1 MAVMEKRGEAPAR
14 PGAAHVVVV
23 ASEKGGTGKSTLAI
37 HIAVALLK
45 ARRRVATIDLD
56 SRQQSFT
63 RHIERRRRWASSIG
77 RTLEL
82 PRHHCVALGESVRL
96 DDNETSEFTA
106 FTTAVE
112 AIEDTCDFVVIDAP
126 GADTFLARLAHAM
139 ADTLVTPLNDSMVD
153 LDILGLVDPVTLELT
168 GTSHYADVVH
178 KAVHQRR
185 ALDGTRPDWIVVRNR
200 LSGAVTGNKR
210 IVAAALEALSGV
222 LGFRF
227 LDGFAER
234 AVYREFFAR
243 GLTALDPLDIAVL
256 GTRPSLSH
264 AAAQEEV
271 CALLGALRLP
281 AYDRRRLAAARLQPT
296 AAHQPV
302 AFQDIRVD

>member
-1 MAVMEKRGEAPAR
+1 
-14 PGAAHVVVV
+14 
-23 ASEKGGTGKSTLAI
+23 
-37 HIAVALLK
+37 
-45 ARRRVATIDLD
+45 
-56 SRQQSFT
+56 
-63 RHIERRRRWASSIG
+63 
-77 RTLEL
+77 
-82 PRHHCVALGESVRL
+82 
-96 DDNETSEFTA
+96 
-106 FTTAVE
+106 
-112 AIEDTCDFVVIDAP
+112 
-126 GADTFLARLAHAM
+126 M

-168 GTSHYADVVH
+168 GTSHYADIVH

-243 GLTALDPLDIAVL
+243 GLTALDPLDMAVL

-271 CALLGALRLP
+271 RALLHALRLP
-281 AYDRRRLAAARLQPT
+281 SHDRRRQAAARLQPA
-296 AAHQPV
+296 AAHLPV
-302 AFQDIRVD
+302 AFQDMRVD

>member
-1 MAVMEKRGEAPAR
+1 MAIVEQRGEMPAR

-37 HIAVALLK
+37 HVAVALLR
-45 ARRRVATIDLD
+45 AGRPVATIDLD
-56 SRQQSFT
+56 SRQQSLT
-63 RHIERRRRWASSIG
+63 HHIERRRIWASSIG
-77 RTLEL
+77 RALEL
-82 PRHHCVALGESVRL
+82 PRHHCVALASSVRL
-96 DDNETSEFTA
+96 DENETSEFTE
-106 FTTAVE
+106 FTAAVE
-112 AIEDTCDFVVIDAP
+112 AIEDACDFVVIDAP

-139 ADTLVTPLNDSMVD
+139 ADTLITPLNDSMVD
-153 LDILGLVDPVTLELT
+153 LDILGLVDPVTLKLT

-178 KAVHQRR
+178 KAVHQRG

-200 LSGAVTGNKR
+200 LSGTVTGNKR
-210 IVAAALEALSGV
+210 IVAATLEALSGL

-227 LDGFAER
+227 LDGLAER

-243 GLTALDPLDIAVL
+243 GLTALDPLDTAVL

-264 AAAQEEV
+264 VAAQEEV
-271 CALLGALRLP
+271 RALLAALRLP
-281 AYDRRRLAAARLQPT
+281 IDGRRRWAAARPQSA

-302 AFQDIRVD
+302 ALHGVLAD

>member
-1 MAVMEKRGEAPAR
+1 MAIVEHCGQAP
-14 PGAAHVVVV
+14 PKNGAAHVVVV
-23 ASEKGGTGKSTLAI
+23 ASEKGGTGKSTLAV

-45 ARRRVATIDLD
+45 AGRQVATIDLD

-63 RHIERRRRWASSIG
+63 HHIERRRIWGSSTG
-77 RTLEL
+77 RPLEL
-82 PRHHCVALGESVRL
+82 PRHHCVALGDSVRI
-96 DDNETSEFTA
+96 DENETSEFTE

-112 AIEDTCDFVVIDAP
+112 AIENSCDFVVIDAP

-139 ADTLVTPLNDSMVD
+139 ADTLITPLNDSMVD

-168 GTSHYADVVH
+168 GTGHYADIVH
-178 KAVHQRR
+178 KARHQRL

-210 IVAAALEALSGV
+210 IVAATLEALSGL

-243 GLTALDPLDIAVL
+243 GLTAVDPLDMAIL

-264 AAAQEEV
+264 VAAQEEV
-271 CALLGALRLP
+271 RALLWALKLP
-281 AYDRRRLAAARLQPT
+281 VNDWRCRAAAPPQWAVAQQPL
-296 AAHQPV
+296 
-302 AFQDIRVD
+302 AFHDMLAD

>member
-1 MAVMEKRGEAPAR
+1 VRPVGFDAALGDVAVEQVHAAGIALLADLGEQLPDGHGGVG
-14 PGAAHVVVV
+14 GAASAQVVDFGKYPDF
-23 ASEKGGTGKSTLAI
+23 KGQWDRTGPPNNW
-37 HIAVALLK
+37 
-45 ARRRVATIDLD
+45 
-56 SRQQSFT
+56 RQTAGPPPLTPEYQKVFD
-63 RHIERRRRWASSIG
+63 
-77 RTLEL
+77 
-82 PRHHCVALGESVRL
+82 ESVAQQR
-96 DDNETSEFTA
+96 A
-106 FTTAVE
+106 GK
-112 AIEDTCDFVVIDAP
+112 P
-126 GADTFLARLAHAM
+126 GNWPSTFCIPEGMPAM
-139 ADTLVTPLNDSMVD
+139 MNLYNPMEIIITPLNDSMVD

-281 AYDRRRLAAARLQPT
+281 AYDRRRQAAARLQPT

>member
-1 MAVMEKRGEAPAR
+1 MAIVEQGGETPAR
-14 PGAAHVVVV
+14 PGVAHVVVV
-23 ASEKGGTGKSTLAI
+23 ASEKGGTGKSTLAV

-45 ARRRVATIDLD
+45 AGRRVATIDLD

-63 RHIERRRRWASSIG
+63 HHFERRRIWASSIG
-77 RTLEL
+77 RALEL
-82 PRHHCVALGESVRL
+82 PRHHCVALGDGVRL
-96 DDNETSEFTA
+96 DDNETSEFTD
-106 FTTAVE
+106 FTAAVE
-112 AIEDTCDFVVIDAP
+112 AVEDCCDFVVIDAP

-153 LDILGLVDPVTLELT
+153 LDILGLVDPVTLELA
-168 GTSHYADVVH
+168 GTSHYADIVH
-178 KAVHQRR
+178 QAVHQRL
-185 ALDGTRPDWIVVRNR
+185 ALDGTKPDWIVVRNR

-210 IVAAALEALSGV
+210 IVAAALEALSAL

-227 LDGFAER
+227 LDGLAER

-243 GLTALDPLDIAVL
+243 GLTALDPLDMAVL

-271 CALLGALRLP
+271 RTLLSALRLP
-281 AYDRRRLAAARLQPT
+281 VNDRRRQGAAHPHWAAALQPL
-296 AAHQPV
+296 
-302 AFQDIRVD
+302 AFGEMLAD